1 VNESK
6 GRLQDILQAKREA
19 ILRIAAKHG
28 ARNVRIFG
36 STVRGE
42 AGPGSDVD
50 FLVDVK
56 PVHSS
61 WFPAGLILD
70 LEELL
75 GQKVDVVTEDSIYWL
90 LRRRIL
96 KEARPL

>member
-1 VNESK
+1 MGIRELLK
-6 GRLQDILQAKREA
+6 EKRED

-42 AGPGSDVD
+42 AGPESDVD
-50 FLVDVK
+50 FLVEVE

-75 GQKVDVVTEDSIYWL
+75 GKKVDVVTEDSIYWL